1 MDYFSESIKLHRQYQ
16 GKISIKSKVPLQH
29 KSALSLIY
37 TPGVG
42 AVSQAIAKD
51 KEESWQLTNRRNT
64 VAIVSDGTA
73 VLGYGNL
80 GPEAAMPVMEG
91 KSVIFKEFADIDA
104 FPLCINTTD
113 PEEIIK
119 FCKYIEPSFG
129 GINLEDIAAPRCF
142 TILQRLEKELS
153 IPVFHDDQ
161 DGTAIVVMASLINAC
176 RATGRIMSKLK
187 IVINGAGAAGIAIA
201 NLLLAS
207 HIKNVT
213 LLDSNGILHCT
224 RQDLNEFK
232 KKIACQTNSRNL
244 KGKLADALIGTDVFI
259 GVSVGNLLSD
269 KMVSSMNKHPI
280 IFALANPIPEI
291 YPKVA
296 YQAGAVL
303 VGTGRSD
310 YPNQINNAL
319 VFPGIF
325 RGLLDSGQKNV
336 TTELKIVVALAL
348 ARVVKKPSVNKILPN
363 IRDKKAV
370 KAIASAV
377 RKYK

>member
-1 MDYFSESIKLHRQYQ
+1 MDYSSAAIKFHRQYR
-16 GKISIKSKVPLQH
+16 GKIGIKSKVPLQQ

-51 KEESWQLTNRRNT
+51 KKESWQLTNRRNM

-104 FPLCINTTD
+104 IPLCINTTD

-161 DGTAIVVMASLINAC
+161 DGTAIVVMAGLINAC
-176 RATGRIMSKLK
+176 RATGKVMNKLK

-201 NLLLAS
+201 NLLLAN
-207 HIKNVT
+207 HIHNVI
-213 LLDSNGILHCT
+213 LVDSNGILHCT
-224 RQDLNEFK
+224 RRDLNEFK
-232 KKIACQTNSRNL
+232 KQIACQTNSRNL
-244 KGKLADALIGTDVFI
+244 RGMLTDALIGADVFI
-259 GVSVGNLLSD
+259 GVSVGNLVTT
-269 KMVSSMNKHPI
+269 KMISTMNKQPI

-291 YPKVA
+291 FPKEA

-319 VFPGIF
+319 VFPGMF
-325 RGLLDSGQKNV
+325 RGLLDSGRKNI
-336 TTELKIVVALAL
+336 TTELKIVAALAL
-348 ARVVKKPSVNKILPN
+348 AKVVKKPNVNRILPN
-363 IRDKKAV
+363 IKDKKAV
-370 KAIASAV
+370 KAIANAV
-377 RKYK
+377 KKYK

>member
-1 MDYFSESIKLHRQYQ
+1 MDYFLESIKLHRKYR
-16 GKISIKSKVPLQH
+16 GKISIKSKVPL
-29 KSALSLIY
+29 KDKTALSLIY

-104 FPLCINTTD
+104 IPLCINTTD

-161 DGTAIVVMASLINAC
+161 DGTAIVVMAALINAC
-176 RATGRIMSKLK
+176 RATGRVMSKLK

-244 KGKLADALIGTDVFI
+244 KGMLSDALIGTDVFI

-296 YQAGAVL
+296 YEAGAVL

-325 RGLLDSGQKNV
+325 RGLLDSGRKIV

-348 ARVVKKPSVNKILPN
+348 AKVVKKPTVNKILPN
-363 IRDKKAV
+363 IKDKKAV
-370 KAIASAV
+370 KAIANAV
-377 RKYK
+377 KRYR

>member
-1 MDYFSESIKLHRQYQ
+1 MDYFSESIKLHHKYR
-16 GKISIKSKVPLQH
+16 GKISIKSKVPL
-29 KSALSLIY
+29 KDKTALSLIY

-104 FPLCINTTD
+104 IPLCINTTD

-161 DGTAIVVMASLINAC
+161 DGTAIVVMAALINAC
-176 RATGRIMSKLK
+176 RATGRVKSKLR

-207 HIKNVT
+207 HIKNVI

-232 KKIACQTNSRNL
+232 KKVACETNSRNL
-244 KGKLADALIGTDVFI
+244 KGMLADALIGADVFI

-296 YQAGAVL
+296 YEAGAVL

-325 RGLLDSGQKNV
+325 RGLLDSGRKNV

-348 ARVVKKPSVNKILPN
+348 AKIIKKPSINKILPN
-363 IRDKKAV
+363 IKDKRAV
-370 KAIASAV
+370 KAIARAV
-377 RKYK
+377 KKYK